1 MENNGLLQSSS
12 TQEHLCV
19 SIVPIFNHLEQAELK
34 EVAKTTRHR
43 NLSKG
48 EVLYRAGDKSSSL
61 YIIHKGKLKI
71 YHLTENGKEQV
82 IRILQ
87 PGDFTGELAIFT
99 ENIHDS
105 YAEAM
110 ENAELCTISGPDISE
125 LFLKYPQISL
135 KVIKEF
141 SLRLD
146 QTEHQ
151 VTSFTTEDTETRVA
165 LYLIQQAESSQSREI
180 QLPMS
185 RKDLASFLGTTP
197 ETISRKLAK
206 FEDEGWIQQYDQ
218 RAIQIINMEAL
229 SLYK

>member
-1 MENNGLLQSSS
+1 M
-12 TQEHLCV
+12 
-19 SIVPIFNHLEQAELK
+19 
-34 EVAKTTRHR
+34 
-43 NLSKG
+43 SKG
-48 EVLYRAGDKSSSL
+48 EILYRSGEKSNSL
-61 YIIHKGKLKI
+61 YIIHKGKLKV
-71 YHLTENGKEQV
+71 YRLTENGKEQV

-87 PGDFTGELAIFT
+87 PGDFTGELALFT
-99 ENIHDS
+99 DNVHDS

-110 ENAELCTISGPDISE
+110 EATELCTISSRDIND

-135 KVIKEF
+135 KIIKEF

-151 VTSFTTEDTETRVA
+151 MTSFTTEDTETRVA
-165 LYLIQQAESSQSREI
+165 LYLIQQAESSQSKEI
-180 QLPMS
+180 RLPMS
-185 RKDLASFLGTTP
+185 RKDLASYLGTTP

-218 RAIQIINMEAL
+218 RSIRILDMENL